1 MDPAVQMRAGTG
13 WGLRR
18 RRRPRAL
25 FGEDERAGVRR
36 ARTGESKARCHA
48 VEAPSPV
55 MRSSPRFRAIC
66 AREVNRLPFD
76 GVPSG
81 ESSKRKDAMPT
92 TFSKLLSLLAIVAA
106 PGLAKGE
113 IEAQIA
119 EARGLPRLR
128 LVGEGRMQRQGRMQ
142 WLRLSVAPDGR
153 STLVETKNRTREREM
168 KRIAIA
174 LLVCAAPAVSFASEP
189 ECITNYG
196 ETACGYDCVANYGM
210 VKCAQT
216 PAGACLA
223 NYGEVVC
230 WDPPRQRRRGRQR
243 QAECLA
249 NYGTIACGYDC
260 VANYGEVKCAKTPHG
275 KCEANYGEVVCWD
288 P

>member
-1 MDPAVQMRAGTG
+1 
-13 WGLRR
+13 
-18 RRRPRAL
+18 
-25 FGEDERAGVRR
+25 
-36 ARTGESKARCHA
+36 
-48 VEAPSPV
+48 
-55 MRSSPRFRAIC
+55 
-66 AREVNRLPFD
+66 
-76 GVPSG
+76 
-81 ESSKRKDAMPT
+81 
-92 TFSKLLSLLAIVAA
+92 
-106 PGLAKGE
+106 
-113 IEAQIA
+113 
-119 EARGLPRLR
+119 
-128 LVGEGRMQRQGRMQ
+128 
-142 WLRLSVAPDGR
+142 
-153 STLVETKNRTREREM
+153 M